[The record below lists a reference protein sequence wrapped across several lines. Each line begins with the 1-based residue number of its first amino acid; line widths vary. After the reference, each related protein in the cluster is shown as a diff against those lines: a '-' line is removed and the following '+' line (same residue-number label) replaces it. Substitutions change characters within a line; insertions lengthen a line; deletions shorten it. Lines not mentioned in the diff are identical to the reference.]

1 MHVAEQQKIE
11 AAMHR
16 SRLWRYG
23 TGIAAT
29 VVAMWIYTLLYP
41 TPEGGKLKTEA
52 PSGKSPA
59 LLDMLPDVA
68 GGKASIEIVD
78 KVATG
83 ADAVPWFPK
92 SIVLPKHEEST
103 SAALPAGIGDNKEEY
118 HLIGLGIRTVSFL
131 SIKVYVV
138 GMYVAASDLAKL
150 QAAFVKQAAEVEG
163 ASTLV
168 PTEQGK
174 LQEMLLDA
182 EHSERVWNE
191 FLQTD
196 KVRSVMRIVPTR
208 DTDFAHLRDGWV
220 RAVEGRANNSDKYV
234 DPSDEKFGDSVRL
247 FKAMFSGAGKPKVKK
262 GRAILLER
270 DANGILRAWVQN
282 DTASDGFD
290 RLGEIGDERIG
301 RLIWLGYL
309 GGKNVASQA
318 ARTNIISGIIEA
330 VGRPVGTFET
340 QVV

>member
-1 MHVAEQQKIE
+1 M
-11 AAMHR
+11 
-16 SRLWRYG
+16 
-23 TGIAAT
+23 
-29 VVAMWIYTLLYP
+29 LYP
-41 TPEGGKLKTEA
+41 MPESEKIKTEA
-52 PSGKSPA
+52 PPGKNLAS
-59 LLDMLPDVA
+59 LDIPPDAV
-68 GGKASIEIVD
+68 GGKARIEIID

-92 SIVLPKHEEST
+92 AIVLPKHEEST
-103 SAALPAGIGDNKEEY
+103 SAALPAGIGNNKEEY
-118 HLIGLGIRTVSFL
+118 YLIGLGVRTVSFL

-150 QAAFVKQAAEVEG
+150 QAAFVKQAADVEA

-168 PTEQGK
+168 PGEQGK
-174 LQEMLLDA
+174 LKEMLLGA
-182 EHSERVWNE
+182 EQSERVWND
-191 FLQTD
+191 FLQTAD
-196 KVRSVMRIVPTR
+196 VRSVMRIVPTR

-220 RAVEGRANNSDKYV
+220 RAIEGRANNSDKYV
-234 DPSDEKFGDSVRL
+234 DPSDEKFGDSVGL
-247 FKAMFSGAGKPKVKK
+247 FKAIFSSAGKPKVKK

-282 DTASDGFD
+282 DTAPDGFD
-290 RLGEIGDERIG
+290 RLGEMNDERIG

-318 ARTNIISGIIEA
+318 ARTNIVDGIIEA